1 MGSPRVLIVRAPGT
15 NCDEETA
22 HAFLLAGGAPE
33 RQHVNRVLEQPQRL
47 ADFQILCI
55 PGGFCYGDDIAAG
68 RILGN
73 QIRHRLSDALQSFR
87 DAGKLILGICNG
99 FQVLL
104 KTDLLLPIDQAGPL
118 ATLAANDS
126 GHFEDRWVRLGT
138 SSNKCVF
145 LSEIDELEL
154 PVAHGE
160 GKFVPRDAAALAA
173 LRENGQLVLRYMP
186 VAKSESAGRQ
196 MPAPSSH
203 AAVPYPA
210 NPNGAIDDVAGLCD
224 ATGRVF
230 GLMPHPERFVDPTQH
245 PTWTRGPARDV
256 GEGLAVFRNAVRY
269 FL

>member
-1 MGSPRVLIVRAPGT
+1 
-15 NCDEETA
+15 
-22 HAFLLAGGAPE
+22 
-33 RQHVNRVLEQPQRL
+33 
-47 ADFQILCI
+47 
-55 PGGFCYGDDIAAG
+55 
-68 RILGN
+68 
-73 QIRHRLSDALQSFR
+73 
-87 DAGKLILGICNG
+87 
-99 FQVLL
+99 
-104 KTDLLLPIDQAGPL
+104 
-118 ATLAANDS
+118 
-126 GHFEDRWVRLGT
+126 VRLGT